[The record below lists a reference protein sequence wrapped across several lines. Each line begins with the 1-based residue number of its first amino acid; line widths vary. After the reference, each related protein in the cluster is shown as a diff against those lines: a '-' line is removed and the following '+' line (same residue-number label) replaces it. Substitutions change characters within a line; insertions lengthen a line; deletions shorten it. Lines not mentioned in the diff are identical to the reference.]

1 MNLRSNMSFRVI
13 PIIELITRQIEW
25 IGEPPDDAPHPPSAE
40 CLVII
45 GL

>member
-13 PIIELITRQIEW
+13 PIIELITRQLERIR
-25 IGEPPDDAPHPPSAE
+25 EPPDDAPHPPAK